1 MNELDLKKIRLQR
14 ARNALTDL
22 TKQVEEG
29 NLMDLITPADEKQ
42 FYEFLKA
49 IDRYTDIMSYTL
61 EQEKTRHPE
70 RPNTS

>member
-1 MNELDLKKIRLQR
+1 
-14 ARNALTDL
+14 
-22 TKQVEEG
+22 
-29 NLMDLITPADEKQ
+29 MDLITPADEKQ